1 MPKLTHRNRRRLFAA
16 LRWALPFV
24 LSAVVSGFAVWGA
37 VQRAKGADSQ
47 RLTTV
52 ERDVRDIKAEHGHF
66 VTRDEFG
73 LLREDIS
80 DIKTDVRELRRGL
93 SK

>member
-1 MPKLTHRNRRRLFAA
+1 MPRKKSSIVSFLQWLLPVA
-16 LRWALPFV
+16 LSLLA
-24 LSAVVSGFAVWGA
+24 GWGG
-37 VQRAKGADSQ
+37 VQFAKGAEQ
-47 RLTTV
+47 ERLSTV
-52 ERDVRDIKAEHGHF
+52 ERDVRDAKSEHGRF

-73 LLREDIS
+73 LLRDDIS